1 MTRRKFHSGLKEGD
15 ARRCIEA
22 ACARALYDCDWLIL
36 LFFVC
41 CRAAKDCIL
50 RLLDKD
56 ERTRLGSRSGASE
69 VKQHKWF
76 GKVNWGLLRNSRP
89 PVSGRPWTGKTG
101 LLVNRCLL
109 WQILPP
115 TLCEGTE
122 SGPLRH
128 LKESNSLH
136 LEEQIGPGSKIGKGH
151 SEDGVDLFGAFS
163 SVTLHYDGDI

>member
-1 MTRRKFHSGLKEGD
+1 M
-15 ARRCIEA
+15 
-22 ACARALYDCDWLIL
+22 
-36 LFFVC
+36 C

-89 PVSGRPWTGKTG
+89 P
-101 LLVNRCLL
+101 
-109 WQILPP
+109 ILPP